1 MHTSPSSHA
10 VIDRWLLQALIAGA
24 SAAVLLPFAQV
35 DTPAFGWLPMWLIGL
50 PLAAWLGWRWLSR
63 VGGMPMSVAAT
74 ARNRRRIAYSSL
86 RGRRSTRVMAMATRR
101 PNARA

>member
-50 PLAAWLGWRWLSR
+50 PLAAWLERTGAEVLDTVS
-63 VGGMPMSVAAT
+63 AALT
-74 ARNRRRIAYSSL
+74 VTHGPQPWHIVRFPAEPGKGSE
-86 RGRRSTRVMAMATRR
+86 
-101 PNARA
+101 